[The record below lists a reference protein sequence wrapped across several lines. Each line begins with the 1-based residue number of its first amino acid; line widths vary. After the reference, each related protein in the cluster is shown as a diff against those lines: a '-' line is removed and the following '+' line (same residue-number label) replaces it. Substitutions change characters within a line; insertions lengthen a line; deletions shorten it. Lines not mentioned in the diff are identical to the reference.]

1 MIKNY
6 GIALIAFI
14 GLLGSC
20 NNSQKSAS
28 AQQDT
33 VTRASLNK
41 PEEIQQ
47 ISEVITRFARAYL
60 SQDNEKVNALIHPQH
75 GLAVIYRPGV
85 MDDFK
90 LVDSFDFKSP
100 VPESYPYVT
109 FENDK
114 MLTFEPLPE
123 FLCDTDKW
131 TKYGFSSDT
140 TATSVTHL
148 LDTIIKYQGEYNEVK
163 YDDTVKTKASVLE
176 DGSYRVILNP
186 SDEHFLIFHV
196 KQFDGAWYVTVLDRS
211 YGNCDA

>member
-14 GLLGSC
+14 VLLGSC

-33 VTRASLNK
+33 VTRSSLNK

-60 SQDNEKVNALIHPQH
+60 SQDNEKVNALIHPEH

-123 FLCDTDKW
+123 FKCDTDKW

-148 LDTIIKYQGEYNEVK
+148 LDTIMKYQAEYNEVK
-163 YDDTVKTKASVLE
+163 YNDIIKARVSALE

-196 KQFDGAWYVTVLDRS
+196 KQFDGAWFVTVLDRS

>member
-6 GIALIAFI
+6 AVGLLAFI
-14 GLLGSC
+14 VLLGSC
-20 NNSQKSAS
+20 NNSSKTAT
-28 AQQDT
+28 AHQDT
-33 VTRASLNK
+33 VTRASLNQ

-47 ISEVITRFARAYL
+47 ISEVITRFVRAYL
-60 SQDNEKVNALIHPQH
+60 SQDNEKVNALIHPEH
-75 GLAVIYRPGV
+75 GLAIIYRPGV
-85 MDDFK
+85 MDEFK
-90 LVDSFDFKSP
+90 LVDSFDFQNP
-100 VPESYPYVT
+100 VPESYPYTT

-114 MLTFEPLPE
+114 TLTFEALPE

-148 LDTIIKYQGEYNEVK
+148 LDTIMKYQGEFNGAK
-163 YDDTVKTKASVLE
+163 YDDKTLERVSKLE

-186 SDEHFLIFHV
+186 TDEHFLVFHV
-196 KQFDGAWYVTVLDRS
+196 KQFEGSWYVTVLDRS

>member
-14 GLLGSC
+14 VLLGSC

-33 VTRASLNK
+33 VTRARLNK

-85 MDDFK
+85 MDDFI

-148 LDTIIKYQGEYNEVK
+148 LDTIMKYQGEYNEVK

-196 KQFDGAWYVTVLDRS
+196 KQFDGAWYVTLLDRS

>member
-6 GIALIAFI
+6 SLGLLAFI
-14 GLLGSC
+14 LLLGSC
-20 NNSQKSAS
+20 NNSSKTAS
-28 AQQDT
+28 AEQDT

-60 SQDNEKVNALIHPQH
+60 SQDNEKVNALIHPEH

-90 LVDSFDFKSP
+90 LVDSFDIRNP
-100 VPESYPYVT
+100 VPAHYPYTT

-114 MLTFEPLPE
+114 TLTFESLPE
-123 FLCDTDKW
+123 FQCDTDKW
-131 TKYGFSSDT
+131 TKYGFMSDT
-140 TATSVTHL
+140 TKTSVTHL
-148 LDTIIKYQGEYNEVK
+148 LDTIMKYQGEYNEVK
-163 YDDTVKTKASVLE
+163 YDEATLKKVSILE

-186 SDEHFLIFHV
+186 TDEHFLIFHV
-196 KQFDGAWYVTVLDRS
+196 KQFEGSWFVTLLDRS